1 MTFAFVLPR
10 PDDPAAPLLWNLI
23 APVREAEDRVEF
35 WLFAGGISAESR
47 PSARPPAG
55 DPWNIRHT
63 ESRLRRLERLC
74 TERRPDL
81 VLLPGIPA
89 GHELGVRLS
98 ARLNCGCF
106 PETRALIGE
115 GKRLFAR
122 KKVCGSN
129 LDGDAEITAYPA
141 ILTVIGK
148 RAIPLQA
155 VRAPLQV
162 VEAPLQA
169 VQAPLQVVE
178 APLQVVQA
186 PLQVVQA
193 PLQAVQAPLQ
203 AVQAPLQAVQAPL
216 QAVQAPLQAVQAPL
230 QVVQAPLQVG
240 AEPSEW
246 ILDYEQSESL
256 PSSNPLETAP
266 LLFAAGRGLGSK
278 AACDRLR
285 RVAAH
290 FGAPLG
296 FSRPAALNGWG
307 ETREIIGQSGVR
319 CSAEVCIA
327 LGISG
332 AAAFMTGI
340 ESVSTL
346 IAVNPDRNAPIFRC
360 ADRGILASAEEFIAA
375 LEAGTAG
382 R

>member
-1 MTFAFVLPR
+1 MTFAFVLSQA
-10 PDDPAAPLLWNLI
+10 DDPAASLLWNLI

-35 WLFAGGISAESR
+35 WLFVSESW
-47 PSARPPAG
+47 PSARSFAG

-63 ESRLRRLERLC
+63 ESRLRLLERLC
-74 TERRPDL
+74 EERRPDL
-81 VLLPGIPA
+81 ILLPGIPA

-115 GKRLFAR
+115 SKRLFAR

-129 LDGDAEITAYPA
+129 LDGDAEIADYPA

-148 RAIPLQA
+148 RAIPESGESGLPQA
-155 VRAPLQV
+155 DGTLRNFMSLAAEFHPL
-162 VEAPLQA
+162 P
-169 VQAPLQVVE
+169 
-178 APLQVVQA
+178 
-186 PLQVVQA
+186 
-193 PLQAVQAPLQ
+193 
-203 AVQAPLQAVQAPL
+203 
-216 QAVQAPLQAVQAPL
+216 
-230 QVVQAPLQVG
+230 
-240 AEPSEW
+240 EW

-256 PSSNPLETAP
+256 PSNPLETAP
-266 LLFAAGRGLGSK
+266 LIFAAGRGLGNK

-285 RVAAH
+285 RVAGR

-319 CSAEVCIA
+319 CGAEVCVA
-327 LGISG
+327 LGVSG

-340 ESVSTL
+340 ESASTL
-346 IAVNPDRNAPIFRC
+346 IAVNPDKNAPIFRY
-360 ADRGILASAEEFIAA
+360 ADIGILASAEEFIAA
-375 LEAGTAG
+375 LEAGTAD